1 MQLFQDKFF
10 HILIGIC
17 FFAVQGSSGPPRLTP
32 RVSQLRQEERVDM
45 GREAAH
51 ERELHSAMQMSQSCE
66 DLTIMSGLTSCKVQ
80 TVYCYTE
87 FHHVLDLCSD

>member
-1 MQLFQDKFF
+1 MQLFKNKFF
-10 HILIGIC
+10 HFLIGFC

-66 DLTIMSGLTSCKVQ
+66 DLTIMSGLPSCKVQ
-80 TVYCYTE
+80 IVCCYTE
-87 FHHVLDLCSD
+87 FQNMLHLC

>member
-1 MQLFQDKFF
+1 M
-10 HILIGIC
+10 LIISEGAKEFLC
-17 FFAVQGSSGPPRLTP
+17 VYVYVQGSSGPPRLTP

-45 GREAAH
+45 VREAAH

-80 TVYCYTE
+80 
-87 FHHVLDLCSD
+87 

>member
-1 MQLFQDKFF
+1 V
-10 HILIGIC
+10 LIISEGAKESFSFC
-17 FFAVQGSSGPPRLTP
+17 VQCSSGPPRLTP

-51 ERELHSAMQMSQSCE
+51 ERELHCAMQMSQSYE

-80 TVYCYTE
+80 CIVVTLNLIGSQTFIYEYKFC
-87 FHHVLDLCSD
+87 